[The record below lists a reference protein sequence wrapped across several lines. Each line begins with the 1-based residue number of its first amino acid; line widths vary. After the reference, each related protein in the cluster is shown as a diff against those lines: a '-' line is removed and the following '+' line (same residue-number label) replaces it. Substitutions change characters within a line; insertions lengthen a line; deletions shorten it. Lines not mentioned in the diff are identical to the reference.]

1 MEHKMGQHPQNRPT
15 TPSQEPPLGQ
25 GEQDVWYF
33 FEKSPGALRLYQTLE
48 QKLQEILPDMTRKV
62 GKSQISFYLG
72 HQFGCASLLAVRKK
86 REMPSPY
93 LTVTFGLS
101 YPLEH
106 PRIAAKTEPYPNRW
120 THHVVVGSLEEIDQQ
135 LLEWLVEAAEF
146 AAAQR

>member
-1 MEHKMGQHPQNRPT
+1 
-15 TPSQEPPLGQ
+15 
-25 GEQDVWYF
+25 
-33 FEKSPGALRLYQTLE
+33 
-48 QKLQEILPDMTRKV
+48 MTRKV

-106 PRIAAKTEPYPNRW
+106 SRIAARTEPYPNRW
-120 THHVVVGSLEEIDQQ
+120 THHVIVGSLEEIDQQ
-135 LLEWLVEAAEF
+135 LLGWLMEAAEF
-146 AAAQR
+146 AASKQ

>member
-1 MEHKMGQHPQNRPT
+1 MD
-15 TPSQEPPLGQ
+15 
-25 GEQDVWYF
+25 QDVLFF
-33 FEKSPGALRLYQTLE
+33 FEKAPGALPLYQTLE
-48 QKLQEILPDMTRKV
+48 QKLQEILPGMTRKV

-106 PRIAAKTEPYPNRW
+106 PRITAKTEPYPNRW

-135 LLEWLVEAAEF
+135 LVEWLVEAAEF
-146 AAAQR
+146 AAAKR

>member
-1 MEHKMGQHPQNRPT
+1 MESKKGQLPQNEPT
-15 TPSQEPPLGQ
+15 TPSQELLLGQ
-25 GEQDVWYF
+25 GEQDLYFF

-48 QKLQEILPDMTRKV
+48 RKLQKILPDMTRKV
-62 GKSQISFYLG
+62 GKSQVSFYLG

-101 YPLEH
+101 YPLEA

-120 THHVVVGSLEEIDQQ
+120 THHVVVGSVDEIDQQ

-146 AAAQR
+146 AAAKR

>member
-1 MEHKMGQHPQNRPT
+1 
-15 TPSQEPPLGQ
+15 
-25 GEQDVWYF
+25 
-33 FEKSPGALRLYQTLE
+33 
-48 QKLQEILPDMTRKV
+48 
-62 GKSQISFYLG
+62 
-72 HQFGCASLLAVRKK
+72 
-86 REMPSPY
+86 MPSPY

-146 AAAQR
+146 AAAK